1 MNLDI
6 LDCYILFKI
15 ERSYIVR
22 AYLYTILMCLFIV
35 SISCAQ
41 QNELKILPGAENTQD
56 YLSLLQGKSVGVV
69 GNQSSLVGNQHLI
82 DFLVERNIKIQRI
95 FSPEHGFRG
104 IADAGEK
111 IKNSKDVKTGISIVS
126 LYGKHF
132 KPSEEEVKD
141 IDIMVFDIQDV
152 GVRFYTYIS
161 TLHYVMEICA
171 EQNIPLIVLD
181 RPNPNAHYVDGPV
194 LEKKYASF
202 VGMHPVPVVYGLTI
216 GEYAKMINGES
227 WLKDN
232 LKCDLTVIPCKNWHR
247 NQIYDLPVKPSP
259 NLPNALS
266 IALYPSLCFFEGTP
280 VSAGRGTDYPFQ
292 CFGHPKMRQE
302 GFSFTPRS
310 IPGASK
316 YPKFKGKVCYGYD
329 LSNYNLEEFRKRK
342 SLDLSFLIKAYQQL
356 HASTKFFNT
365 FFRNLAGTN
374 QLRLQIEKGMSEEEI
389 RATWQEDLK
398 AFKNIRKKYL
408 IYPDWE

>member
-1 MNLDI
+1 ML
-6 LDCYILFKI
+6 
-15 ERSYIVR
+15 R

-41 QNELKILPGAENTQD
+41 QNELKILPGAENTKD
-56 YLSLLQGKSVGVV
+56 YLPSLQGKSIGIV
-69 GNQSSLVGNQHLI
+69 GNQSSLVDNQHLI

-171 EQNIPLIVLD
+171 EQNIPLIILD

-302 GFSFTPRS
+302 GYSFTPRS

>member
-1 MNLDI
+1 M
-6 LDCYILFKI
+6 
-15 ERSYIVR
+15 RV
-22 AYLYTILMCLFIV
+22 YLYTILMCLFIV
-35 SISCAQ
+35 STSCAQ

-56 YLSLLQGKSVGVV
+56 YLPLLQGKSVGFV
-69 GNQSSLVGNQHLI
+69 GNQSSLVGNQHLV
-82 DFLVERNIKIQRI
+82 DFLFAKNIKIQRI

-104 IADAGEK
+104 VADAGEK

-132 KPSEEEVKD
+132 KPSKEEVQG
-141 IDIMVFDIQDV
+141 IDVMVFDIQDV

-181 RPNPNAHYVDGPV
+181 RPNPNAHYVDGPL

-216 GEYAKMINGES
+216 GEYAKMINGEA
-227 WLKDN
+227 WLKGSV
-232 LKCDLTVIPCKNWHR
+232 KCDLTVIPCRNWNR

-266 IALYPSLCFFEGTP
+266 VALYPSLCFFEGTT

-292 CFGHPKMRQE
+292 CFGHPNMKND
-302 GFSFTPRS
+302 GYSYTPRS

-329 LSNYNLEEFRKRK
+329 LSRCNLVDFRNRK
-342 SLDLSFLIKAYQQL
+342 ALDLSFLIKAYQQL
-356 HASTKFFNT
+356 QANKKFFNT

-374 QLRLQIEKGMSEEEI
+374 QLKLQIEKGMSEEDI
-389 RATWQEDLK
+389 RESWQEDLK
-398 AFKNIRKKYL
+398 AYKNIRKKYL